1 MDHDPQKQA
10 RILTEIQALKELRR
24 TIIELKSQGN
34 SEAQIAEMLNISVSR
49 VEGLLLVADP
59 RKLTTRSRRDD
70 SPSPDRPGGPVVILV
85 VLLVNHLHP

>member
-59 RKLTTRSRRDD
+59 QKINHAVSQRRQ
-70 SPSPDRPGGPVVILV
+70 PRRPIVLV
-85 VLLVNHLHP
+85 GQLLFWLFC